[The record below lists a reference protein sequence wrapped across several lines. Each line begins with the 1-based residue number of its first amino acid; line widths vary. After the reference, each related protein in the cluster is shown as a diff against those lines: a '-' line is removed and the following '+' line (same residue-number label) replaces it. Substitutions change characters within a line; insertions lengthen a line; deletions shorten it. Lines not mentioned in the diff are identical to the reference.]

1 MHGYQI
7 LQTLTIFGLATFD
20 PSTVYRTLRRLEKDG
35 LIMSAWETGD
45 SGPAKRVYSL
55 TEAGEDFL
63 KTWASTLEQYQGILN
78 KFFEVYSEKLGQS
91 RKESETAGSPFM
103 I

>member
-7 LQTLTIFGLATFD
+7 LQTLTIMGLAAFD

-35 LIMSAWETGD
+35 LIMSDWDTGD

-55 TEAGEDFL
+55 TEDGEDFL
-63 KTWASTLEQYQGILN
+63 KTWASALQQYQSILS
-78 KFFEVYSEKLGQS
+78 KFFEVYAEHIGQS
-91 RKESETAGSPFM
+91 RREDETTGTPLK
-103 I
+103 